1 MSQRHTLANKY
12 MDTNQA
18 ILVLQGRVAILTASI
33 SAQQQELDV
42 DNLAISQLQGT
53 LKTQLDNLTDEQIAV
68 LPQVQDLQAKV
79 DAQDKI
85 EELTATPDTAE
96 INSIPQ

>member
-1 MSQRHTLANKY
+1 

>member
-1 MSQRHTLANKY
+1 

-33 SAQQQELDV
+33 SAQQQELDA

-53 LKTQLDNLTDEQIAV
+53 LQTQLDNLTDNQIAN

-96 INSIPQ
+96 INSTPQ